1 MTTNGGKPLSATG
14 EDETA
19 AASSLPNIGAAP
31 LSAQALDALV
41 RAIVAGSFDDG
52 RLPAEYDLAR
62 QLGVSRTTVRSALQA
77 LEQIGMIERRP
88 GRGTRVRKHARP
100 DVLIL
105 HGLVAFSTLL
115 RERGHEVTS
124 QATVTRHE
132 VCPAELA
139 AKIQCDVERESYEIE
154 IRLSADG
161 QPAVHI
167 RERFCGSALASP
179 LEDDVVPDSVLKLSA
194 THFAVPIDHAV
205 ATLRPAVATE
215 REQDMFGVRAGQP
228 YQFMEEI
235 LYSSDDVPL
244 VFSEISVS
252 DDYIQYAV
260 VRHVP

>member
-1 MTTNGGKPLSATG
+1 MTANGRRPLPRTEGVGAGPASG
-14 EDETA
+14 LPNLGTA
-19 AASSLPNIGAAP
+19 A

-52 RLPAEYDLAR
+52 RLPAEYDLAS

-77 LEQIGMIERRP
+77 LEQIGIIERRP

-132 VCPAELA
+132 VCPPELA
-139 AKIQCDVERESYEIE
+139 ARLHCDVERESYEVE
-154 IRLSADG
+154 IRLAADG

-167 RERFCGSALASP
+167 RERFCGGALASP

-194 THFAVPIDHAV
+194 THFSVPIDHAV
-205 ATLRPAVATE
+205 ATLRPAVATK
-215 REQDMFGVRAGQP
+215 REQEMFGVRAGRP

-235 LYSSDDVPL
+235 LYSADDVPL
-244 VFSEISVS
+244 VFAEISVN

-260 VRHVP
+260 MRHVP